1 MLLSTLAALVITADG
16 ATPRTALDLPFAP
29 LDLVV
34 DDLEG
39 LPGHFLVNAFGSGR
53 RGVGVRVGGASAR
66 VTVIGEF
73 RGIFLLGIGE

>member
-1 MLLSTLAALVITADG
+1 MLLSALAALALVITADG

-39 LPGHFLVNAFGSGR
+39 LP
-53 RGVGVRVGGASAR
+53 
-66 VTVIGEF
+66 VTS
-73 RGIFLLGIGE
+73 